1 MHLRTAIFIYS
12 ETFPNLKSQI
22 IKIFISY
29 KIFIVFQDMVFCDIT
44 ILIIVRVFSDYA
56 NMLVKKVKN
65 SRRFY

>member
-1 MHLRTAIFIYS
+1 
-12 ETFPNLKSQI
+12 
-22 IKIFISY
+22 
-29 KIFIVFQDMVFCDIT
+29 MVFCDIT